1 MSKPN
6 NTNTTQPSYIPPS
19 PDPRFVETPEF
30 YPPCERCSNLE
41 LVCGQ
46 STKAAGKGKADKC
59 ERCRV
64 KKVVCV
70 RLPKLVTED
79 KREVRRKVWTDP
91 KTGETSVYPYTADES
106 PPQSTPN
113 DKELIELEQ
122 ETAAPWVTGKK
133 VIEPSPSDLSVHSPR
148 FALLRAA
155 RRGKSKRTREQL
167 EEDEILQEVLE
178 EEAAIARLTEAAK
191 NQEPVAGTSKRI
203 RLIVGST
210 PDTEEDINTGRRYE
224 NTLENLGG
232 GFLRNNVEGEDF
244 EEVEGVGNER
254 GQGEEEEEE
263 SEEAKEEEEREEEEE
278 EEYVEEKEREGGPFE
293 RETTWKGIATEE
305 EEVLEI
311 DEGFVVAEKEVR
323 LDANKVPEEKDR
335 LFNWSSDDEE
345 EIDVLRKPKEEMK
358 SKVISI
364 GEETAKAVAKLM
376 KMIPKGLKEEA
387 KIVRRD
393 LAEAVEGKIKDANK
407 FLEKEF

>member
-30 YPPCERCSNLE
+30 YPPCKRCSNLE

-70 RLPKLVTED
+70 RLPKLVTEEE
-79 KREVRRKVWTDP
+79 REVRRKVWTDP
-91 KTGETSVYPYTADES
+91 KTGETS
-106 PPQSTPN
+106 
-113 DKELIELEQ
+113 

-148 FALLRAA
+148 LPCCGPA

-244 EEVEGVGNER
+244 EEVKGVGNER

-263 SEEAKEEEEREEEEE
+263 SEEAKKKKK
-278 EEYVEEKEREGGPFE
+278 EKKKKNI
-293 RETTWKGIATEE
+293 ETTWKGIATEE

-323 LDANKVPEEKDR
+323 LDANEVPEEKDR

-407 FLEKEF
+407 F

>member
-1 MSKPN
+1 MSSTN
-6 NTNTTQPSYIPPS
+6 NTNTNQPSYIPPS

-30 YPPCERCSNLE
+30 YPPCERCSKLQ

-64 KKVVCV
+64 KKVTCP

-79 KREVRRKVWTDP
+79 EREVRRKVWTDP
-91 KTGETSVYPYTADES
+91 ETGETSVYPYTAVES

-133 VIEPSPSDLSVHSPR
+133 AIEPNTGPSDLSVHSPR
-148 FALLRAA
+148 FALLQAA

-191 NQEPVAGTSKRI
+191 NQEPIAGTSKRI

-210 PDTEEDINTGRRYE
+210 PDTEEDINT
-224 NTLENLGG
+224 
-232 GFLRNNVEGEDF
+232 EGEDF

-254 GQGEEEEEE
+254 GQSEEKEEEREEAGEEEERE
-263 SEEAKEEEEREEEEE
+263 EEEEE
-278 EEYVEEKEREGGPFE
+278 EEYVEEKERESGPFE
-293 RETTWKGIATEE
+293 RETTWKGIATKE

-311 DEGFVVAEKEVR
+311 DEGFVVAEKEVQ
-323 LDANKVPEEKDR
+323 LDANEVPEEEGR

-387 KIVRRD
+387 KVVRRE

>member
-1 MSKPN
+1 MFMSV
-6 NTNTTQPSYIPPS
+6 
-19 PDPRFVETPEF
+19 FEMF

-64 KKVVCV
+64 KKVVCK

-79 KREVRRKVWTDP
+79 EREVRRKVWTDP
-91 KTGETSVYPYTADES
+91 KTGETSVYPYTAVES

-133 VIEPSPSDLSVHSPR
+133 AINQVSSDTGPSDLSVHSPR
-148 FALLRAA
+148 FALLQAA

-191 NQEPVAGTSKRI
+191 NQELVAGQASEFDSLSARHQI
-203 RLIVGST
+203 RKKIRQRS
-210 PDTEEDINTGRRYE
+210 
-224 NTLENLGG
+224 
-232 GFLRNNVEGEDF
+232 
-244 EEVEGVGNER
+244 
-254 GQGEEEEEE
+254 
-263 SEEAKEEEEREEEEE
+263 
-278 EEYVEEKEREGGPFE
+278 
-293 RETTWKGIATEE
+293 
-305 EEVLEI
+305 
-311 DEGFVVAEKEVR
+311 
-323 LDANKVPEEKDR
+323 EEKDR

>member
-19 PDPRFVETPEF
+19 PDPRFVETPSSILLARGF
-30 YPPCERCSNLE
+30 ASDSQTSN
-41 LVCGQ
+41 
-46 STKAAGKGKADKC
+46 
-59 ERCRV
+59 RR
-64 KKVVCV
+64 
-70 RLPKLVTED
+70 R
-79 KREVRRKVWTDP
+79 KRSRRKVWTDP
-91 KTGETSVYPYTADES
+91 KTGETSVYPYTAVES

-133 VIEPSPSDLSVHSPR
+133 AMNQNQSPEQASE
-148 FALLRAA
+148 FAHCR
-155 RRGKSKRTREQL
+155 
-167 EEDEILQEVLE
+167 
-178 EEAAIARLTEAAK
+178 
-191 NQEPVAGTSKRI
+191 
-203 RLIVGST
+203 ST

-263 SEEAKEEEEREEEEE
+263 REEEEEEEE
-278 EEYVEEKEREGGPFE
+278 EEYVEEKERESGPFE

-323 LDANKVPEEKDR
+323 LDANEVPEEK
-335 LFNWSSDDEE
+335 
-345 EIDVLRKPKEEMK
+345 IDY
-358 SKVISI
+358 SI
-364 GEETAKAVAKLM
+364 GVQTM
-376 KMIPKGLKEEA
+376 KRRLTCFENPKK
-387 KIVRRD
+387 K
-393 LAEAVEGKIKDANK
+393 
-407 FLEKEF
+407 

>member
-46 STKAAGKGKADKC
+46 STKAA
-59 ERCRV
+59 
-64 KKVVCV
+64 
-70 RLPKLVTED
+70 VTED
-79 KREVRRKVWTDP
+79 EREVRQKVWTDP
-91 KTGETSVYPYTADES
+91 KTGETSVYPYTAVES

-133 VIEPSPSDLSVHSPR
+133 AIEPSPSDLSVHSPR
-148 FALLRAA
+148 FALLQAA

-167 EEDEILQEVLE
+167 EEDEILQ
-178 EEAAIARLTEAAK
+178 
-191 NQEPVAGTSKRI
+191 
-203 RLIVGST
+203 
-210 PDTEEDINTGRRYE
+210 D
-224 NTLENLGG
+224 LENLGG
-232 GFLRNNVEGEDF
+232 GFLRNNVEEEDF
-244 EEVEGVGNER
+244 EEVKGVGNER
-254 GQGEEEEEE
+254 GQ
-263 SEEAKEEEEREEEEE
+263 
-278 EEYVEEKEREGGPFE
+278 
-293 RETTWKGIATEE
+293 ETTWKGIANEE

-311 DEGFVVAEKEVR
+311 DEGFVVAEKQVR
-323 LDANKVPEEKDR
+323 LDANEVPEEKDR

-345 EIDVLRKPKEEMK
+345 EIDVLRKSKEELK

>member
-59 ERCRV
+59 ERCRRSPS
-64 KKVVCV
+64 KS
-70 RLPKLVTED
+70 LDQSED
-79 KREVRRKVWTDP
+79 WR
-91 KTGETSVYPYTADES
+91 TSVYPYTADES

-178 EEAAIARLTEAAK
+178 EEAAIARLTKAAK

-210 PDTEEDINTGRRYE
+210 PDTEEDINT
-224 NTLENLGG
+224 ENLGG

-278 EEYVEEKEREGGPFE
+278 EEEEYVEEKERESGPFE

-311 DEGFVVAEKEVR
+311 DKGFVVAEKEVR
-323 LDANKVPEEKDR
+323 LDANEVPEEKDR
-335 LFNWSSDDEE
+335 LFNWS
-345 EIDVLRKPKEEMK
+345 
-358 SKVISI
+358 
-364 GEETAKAVAKLM
+364 EETAKAVAKLM

-393 LAEAVEGKIKDANK
+393 LAEAVEGK
-407 FLEKEF
+407 

>member
-30 YPPCERCSNLE
+30 YPPCERCSKLE

-59 ERCRV
+59 ER
-64 KKVVCV
+64 
-70 RLPKLVTED
+70 LTED
-79 KREVRRKVWTDP
+79 KREVCRKVWTDP

-113 DKELIELEQ
+113 NKELIELEQ
-122 ETAAPWVTGKK
+122 ETAAPWVTGNKAT
-133 VIEPSPSDLSVHSPR
+133 EPNTGPSDLS
-148 FALLRAA
+148 
-155 RRGKSKRTREQL
+155 RTA

-191 NQEPVAGTSKRI
+191 NQELVAGPSKRI

-210 PDTEEDINTGRRYE
+210 PDTEEDVNTSRRYE
-224 NTLENLGG
+224 NTLKNLGG
-232 GFLRNNVEGEDF
+232 GFLRNDVEDEDF

-263 SEEAKEEEEREEEEE
+263 RAEEEEEEEKEEEEEEEEEREEE
-278 EEYVEEKEREGGPFE
+278 YVEERERESGPFE
-293 RETTWKGIATEE
+293 RETTWKGIATEEE

-323 LDANKVPEEKDR
+323 LDVNEVPEEKDR

-345 EIDVLRKPKEEMK
+345 EIDVL
-358 SKVISI
+358 
-364 GEETAKAVAKLM
+364 
-376 KMIPKGLKEEA
+376 
-387 KIVRRD
+387 
-393 LAEAVEGKIKDANK
+393 
-407 FLEKEF
+407 

>member
-19 PDPRFVETPEF
+19 PDPRF
-30 YPPCERCSNLE
+30 
-41 LVCGQ
+41 
-46 STKAAGKGKADKC
+46 
-59 ERCRV
+59 
-64 KKVVCV
+64 
-70 RLPKLVTED
+70 
-79 KREVRRKVWTDP
+79 
-91 KTGETSVYPYTADES
+91 TGETSVYPYTADES

-122 ETAAPWVTGKK
+122 ETAAPWVTGNKAT
-133 VIEPSPSDLSVHSPR
+133 EPNTGPSDLSVHSPR
-148 FALLRAA
+148 FALLQAA
-155 RRGKSKRTREQL
+155 QRGKSKRTREQL

-191 NQEPVAGTSKRI
+191 NQELVAG
-203 RLIVGST
+203 
-210 PDTEEDINTGRRYE
+210 PNTEEDVNTSRRYE

-232 GFLRNNVEGEDF
+232 GFLRNDVEDEDF

-263 SEEAKEEEEREEEEE
+263 REEEEE
-278 EEYVEEKEREGGPFE
+278 EEEKKKRKKRKKREKKNIGPFE

-305 EEVLEI
+305 GEEVLEI

-323 LDANKVPEEKDR
+323 LDANEVPEEEDR

-345 EIDVLRKPKEEMK
+345 EVDVLRKSKEELK

-387 KIVRRD
+387 KVVRRD
-393 LAEAVEGKIKDANK
+393 LAEAVEGKIKDANR

>member
-19 PDPRFVETPEF
+19 PDPRFVETPSSILLARGF
-30 YPPCERCSNLE
+30 ATSQTSN
-41 LVCGQ
+41 
-46 STKAAGKGKADKC
+46 
-59 ERCRV
+59 R
-64 KKVVCV
+64 
-70 RLPKLVTED
+70 
-79 KREVRRKVWTDP
+79 RRKRSSSKSLDRSEDWRDQRI
-91 KTGETSVYPYTADES
+91 PYTAVES

-133 VIEPSPSDLSVHSPR
+133 AINQ
-148 FALLRAA
+148 AA

-191 NQEPVAGTSKRI
+191 NQELVAGQASEFDSLSARHQI
-203 RLIVGST
+203 RKKI
-210 PDTEEDINTGRRYE
+210 R
-224 NTLENLGG
+224 
-232 GFLRNNVEGEDF
+232 EDF

-263 SEEAKEEEEREEEEE
+263 REEEEE
-278 EEYVEEKEREGGPFE
+278 EEEEEGEEYVEEKEQKAVRLKEKRPG
-293 RETTWKGIATEE
+293 KGSPTKKKK
-305 EEVLEI
+305 
-311 DEGFVVAEKEVR
+311 FR
-323 LDANKVPEEKDR
+323 LDANEVPEEKDR
-335 LFNWSSDDEE
+335 LFNWSSDNEE

-393 LAEAVEGKIKDANK
+393 LAEAVEGK
-407 FLEKEF
+407 

>member
-30 YPPCERCSNLE
+30 YPPCKRCSKLE

-59 ERCRV
+59 ERCRI
-64 KKVVCV
+64 KKVVCI

-79 KREVRRKVWTDP
+79 EREVCRKVWTNP
-91 KTGETSVYPYTADES
+91 KTGETSVYPYTAVES

-133 VIEPSPSDLSVHSPR
+133 ATEPNTGPSDLSVHSPR
-148 FALLRAA
+148 FALLQAA

-191 NQEPVAGTSKRI
+191 NQEPVAGPSKQI

-210 PDTEEDINTGRRYE
+210 PDTYQ
-224 NTLENLGG
+224 NTLKNLGG
-232 GFLRNNVEGEDF
+232 GFLRNNVEEEDF
-244 EEVEGVGNER
+244 EEVEGVGTER
-254 GQGEEEEEE
+254 GQGEEEEEDKE
-263 SEEAKEEEEREEEEE
+263 KEEEKEEEEEEEEEREEE
-278 EEYVEEKEREGGPFE
+278 YVEERERESGPFE

-323 LDANKVPEEKDR
+323 LDANEVPEEKDR

-345 EIDVLRKPKEEMK
+345 EIDVLQKSKEELK

-393 LAEAVEGKIKDANK
+393 LGEAVEGKIKDANK

>member
-19 PDPRFVETPEF
+19 PDSRFVKTPEF
-30 YPPCERCSNLE
+30 YPPCERCSKLK

-46 STKAAGKGKADKC
+46 STKAAGKGKANKC

-64 KKVVCV
+64 KKVVCI

-79 KREVRRKVWTDP
+79 EREVRRKVWTDP

-122 ETAAPWVTGKK
+122 ETAAPWVTGNKAT
-133 VIEPSPSDLSVHSPR
+133 EPSPSDLSVHSPR
-148 FALLRAA
+148 FALLQAA
-155 RRGKSKRTREQL
+155 RR
-167 EEDEILQEVLE
+167 
-178 EEAAIARLTEAAK
+178 ARLTEAVK
-191 NQEPVAGTSKRI
+191 NQELVAGPSKRI

-210 PDTEEDINTGRRYE
+210 PDTEEDVNTSRRYE

-232 GFLRNNVEGEDF
+232 GFLRNDVEDEDLA
-244 EEVEGVGNER
+244 EVEGLGNER

-263 SEEAKEEEEREEEEE
+263 REEEEEEEEEEEREEE
-278 EEYVEEKEREGGPFE
+278 YVEERERESGSFE
-293 RETTWKGIATEE
+293 RETTWKGIATEEE

-323 LDANKVPEEKDR
+323 LDANEVPEEKNR

-345 EIDVLRKPKEEMK
+345 EIDVLRKSKEEMK

-364 GEETAKAVAKLM
+364 GGETAKAVAKLM

-393 LAEAVEGKIKDANK
+393 LAEVVEGKIKNANK

>member
-30 YPPCERCSNLE
+30 YPPCERCSKLE

-64 KKVVCV
+64 KKVVCI

-79 KREVRRKVWTDP
+79 EREVCRKVWTDP
-91 KTGETSVYPYTADES
+91 KTGETS
-106 PPQSTPN
+106 
-113 DKELIELEQ
+113 

-133 VIEPSPSDLSVHSPR
+133 ATEPNTGPSDLSVHSPR
-148 FALLRAA
+148 FALLQAA

-191 NQEPVAGTSKRI
+191 NQEPVAGPSKRI

-210 PDTEEDINTGRRYE
+210 PDTEEDVNTGRRYE

-232 GFLRNNVEGEDF
+232 GFLRNNVEEEDF
-244 EEVEGVGNER
+244 EEVEGVGTER
-254 GQGEEEEEE
+254 GQSEEEEENKE
-263 SEEAKEEEEREEEEE
+263 KEEEEEEEEEREEE
-278 EEYVEEKEREGGPFE
+278 YVEERKRESGPFE

-323 LDANKVPEEKDR
+323 LDANEVPEEKDR

-345 EIDVLRKPKEEMK
+345 EIDVLQKSKEELK

>member
-46 STKAAGKGKADKC
+46 STKAAGKGKANKC

-64 KKVVCV
+64 KKVVCK

-91 KTGETSVYPYTADES
+91 KTGETSVYTYTAVES

-113 DKELIELEQ
+113 DKELIKLEQ

-133 VIEPSPSDLSVHSPR
+133 AAEP
-148 FALLRAA
+148 
-155 RRGKSKRTREQL
+155 KQL

-178 EEAAIARLTEAAK
+178 EEAAIARLTEAVK
-191 NQEPVAGTSKRI
+191 NQELVAGPSKRI

-210 PDTEEDINTGRRYE
+210 PDTEEDVNT
-224 NTLENLGG
+224 GG
-232 GFLRNNVEGEDF
+232 GFLRTDVEEEEF
-244 EEVEGVGNER
+244 EEDERVENGRE
-254 GQGEEEEEE
+254 QGEEEEGEE
-263 SEEAKEEEEREEEEE
+263 KEGEKEEEEREEEEE
-278 EEYVEEKEREGGPFE
+278 EEEEEEYVEEREQQSGPFE
-293 RETTWKGIATEE
+293 RETTWKGIAIEE

-323 LDANKVPEEKDR
+323 LDANEVPEEKDR
-335 LFNWSSDDEE
+335 LFNWSSDNEE
-345 EIDVLRKPKEEMK
+345 EIDVLRKSKDELK

-393 LAEAVEGKIKDANK
+393 LAEAVEGKIKDAN
-407 FLEKEF
+407 

>member
-30 YPPCERCSNLE
+30 YPPCERCSKLE

-64 KKVVCV
+64 KK
-70 RLPKLVTED
+70 
-79 KREVRRKVWTDP
+79 
-91 KTGETSVYPYTADES
+91 TGETSVYPYTLTNRHPKA
-106 PPQSTPN
+106 PN

-133 VIEPSPSDLSVHSPR
+133 RLNQTQVLQIYPYIALDSPCCRPP
-148 FALLRAA
+148 
-155 RRGKSKRTREQL
+155 T
-167 EEDEILQEVLE
+167 
-178 EEAAIARLTEAAK
+178 
-191 NQEPVAGTSKRI
+191 GTSKRI

-210 PDTEEDINTGRRYE
+210 PDTEEDVNTGRRYE

-232 GFLRNNVEGEDF
+232 GFLRNNVE
-244 EEVEGVGNER
+244 ER
-254 GQGEEEEEE
+254 ISKKRRSAG
-263 SEEAKEEEEREEEEE
+263 
-278 EEYVEEKEREGGPFE
+278 
-293 RETTWKGIATEE
+293 
-305 EEVLEI
+305 I

-323 LDANKVPEEKDR
+323 LDANEVPEGKDR

-345 EIDVLRKPKEEMK
+345 EIDVLRK
-358 SKVISI
+358 SKKN
-364 GEETAKAVAKLM
+364 E
-376 KMIPKGLKEEA
+376 
-387 KIVRRD
+387 
-393 LAEAVEGKIKDANK
+393 VEGDIHRRRNSEGGCEAYEDDTKGIKRGSENS
-407 FLEKEF
+407 

>member
-79 KREVRRKVWTDP
+79 EREVRRKVWTDP

-133 VIEPSPSDLSVHSPR
+133 VIEPS
-148 FALLRAA
+148 
-155 RRGKSKRTREQL
+155 KSKRTREQL

-244 EEVEGVGNER
+244 EEVEGVGNEQ

-263 SEEAKEEEEREEEEE
+263 REEAEEEEEREEEEE
-278 EEYVEEKEREGGPFE
+278 GR
-293 RETTWKGIATEE
+293 RRIWIATEE

-323 LDANKVPEEKDR
+323 LDANEVPEEKDR
-335 LFNWSSDDEE
+335 LFNWSSDNEE
-345 EIDVLRKPKEEMK
+345 EIDMLQKPKEEMK